1 MSTATSIEDLN
12 RQFAIP
18 GVAEIVAGNNDLP
31 KVRVTLPSAIA
42 EIYLHGAQVTS
53 YKLAGSE
60 DAIFLSEH
68 SSFEHGKAI
77 RGGIPVCFP
86 WFRNKVDDPKAPSH
100 GFVRTKAWTLSALNH
115 HYDTVTVTFTTGS
128 DDSTRAWFPFDF
140 RLTHRVTVGAELKLE
155 LIMSNLDTKP
165 LRFEEALHTYHLV
178 GDARKVSVAG
188 LDAVDFLDNTDGNK
202 EKLQQGDLHFTRATD
217 FVFLNTSHSVDL
229 LDPTLKRRIR
239 IEKKNS
245 KTTVVWNPWQ
255 EGARS
260 LADLGDNEWTRMACV
275 EASNI
280 RAYGIDLPAGEEHIM
295 SATIRVIPGD

>member
-31 KVRVTLPSAIA
+31 KVRITLPSATA

-53 YKLAGSE
+53 YKPAGSE

-100 GFVRTKAWTLSALNH
+100 GFVRTKAWALSALSH
-115 HYDTVTVTFTTGS
+115 HYDTATVTFTTES

-245 KTTVVWNPWQ
+245 MTTVVWNPWQ

-280 RAYGIDLPAGEEHIM
+280 RAFGIDLPAGEEHIM
-295 SATIRVIPGD
+295 SATIRVIPRD